1 MQPLELQATY
11 CFVKTLKN
19 GSTGQFLHLLD
30 LVLPQKPLLK
40 HAEHSTYQAL
50 NADLRSIICII
61 PSSLLEIGGGFILAC
76 EDLGENVLPF
86 INHLHFFLL
95 SVEISLR
102 TLVRLFMP
110 GSANSGSVS

>member
-19 GSTGQFLHLLD
+19 GSTGKFLHLLD

-40 HAEHSTYQAL
+40 HAHHSTYQAL

-61 PSSLLEIGGGFILAC
+61 PSSIFETGGGFILAC

-86 INHLHFFLL
+86 INRLHFFLL

-102 TLVRLFMP
+102 TLIRLFMP